1 MPEEDAFCVFVKMLE
16 NYKLREVYKPLMA
29 ELGVCLYQ
37 LEKLIEVWCVYV
49 CVTVHIQ
56 YIELTCVTLYV
67 CISSQLFL
75 PLQCRACESIVVL

>member
-37 LEKLIEVWCVYV
+37 LEKLIEEMYPNLYKHFLSLVSSSHMFV
-49 CVTVHIQ
+49 CRLLCKNSPEGGGVG
-56 YIELTCVTLYV
+56 
-67 CISSQLFL
+67 
-75 PLQCRACESIVVL
+75 RGW

>member
-37 LEKLIEVWCVYV
+37 LEKLIEV
-49 CVTVHIQ
+49 
-56 YIELTCVTLYV
+56 
-67 CISSQLFL
+67 
-75 PLQCRACESIVVL
+75 